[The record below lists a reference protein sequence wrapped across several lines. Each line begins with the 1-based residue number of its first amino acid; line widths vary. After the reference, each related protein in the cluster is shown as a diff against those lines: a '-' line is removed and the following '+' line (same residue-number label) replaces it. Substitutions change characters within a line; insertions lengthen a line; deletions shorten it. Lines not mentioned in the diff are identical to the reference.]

1 MFKATKFLCKSR
13 AVHNKEKR
21 EREEKKPPRVDER
34 FGRERDM
41 GEREVYILSFLFVT
55 RNALSRNVIVRD
67 P

>member
-21 EREEKKPPRVDER
+21 EREEKKPPRVDEC

-41 GEREVYILSFLFVT
+41 GERGIYSLFPFCYPKCIIAECY
-55 RNALSRNVIVRD
+55 R